1 MRQAACYLAPFRE
14 ENGIQIRRGE
24 EGRRLSVQRLFTY
37 EVNSV
42 ERGDPEAGCS
52 ISVVLSR
59 AINRGEIARVGS
71 MELNKVTRKG
81 IIELANQP

>member
-1 MRQAACYLAPFRE
+1 M
-14 ENGIQIRRGE
+14 
-24 EGRRLSVQRLFTY
+24 
-37 EVNSV
+37 

-52 ISVVLSR
+52 IGSISR
-59 AINRGEIARVGS
+59 HKSRGNRAWS

>member
-14 ENGIQIRRGE
+14 ENGIQIRRG
-24 EGRRLSVQRLFTY
+24 GRLSVQRLFTY

>member
-14 ENGIQIRRGE
+14 ENGIQIRRG
-24 EGRRLSVQRLFTY
+24 GGGRLSVQRLFTY

>member
-24 EGRRLSVQRLFTY
+24 RLSVQRLFTY